1 MSNTLNVS
9 LHIDMWAFILKR
21 KSEFGSKITSKVKY
35 DLARTLNYA
44 KLMIRN

>member
-9 LHIDMWAFILKR
+9 LHIDMWAFILK
-21 KSEFGSKITSKVKY
+21 KSEFGSKITSKGKY
-35 DLARTLNYA
+35 DLANFA